1 MTVKI
6 PLEDYIAPKLEAI
19 LNKRIDKFQNNALK
33 QELTKDIMDLIMD
46 VVSKTPERTA
56 SEEVDHVVDFLKEST
71 TGQSQEKF
79 AEILDHIFSTKS

>member
-33 QELTKDIMDLIMD
+33 QELTKD
-46 VVSKTPERTA
+46 V
-56 SEEVDHVVDFLKEST
+56 
-71 TGQSQEKF
+71 Q
-79 AEILDHIFSTKS
+79 